1 MIKSQRWT
9 KNELTN
15 ELPNS
20 VTNLLMEDVSEGRI
34 STIEMRSHL
43 QRCVKTRDCGAPP
56 LFLIMLKH
64 PSWNSSFKSIPWNV
78 FKCIFNFDGGYPV
91 HIRRKFVGYPPSGY
105 HVTNSR
111 INQKWT
117 FVLFIKQ
124 NSLLRNFKICK

>member
-78 FKCIFNFDGGYPV
+78 FKCTYIQFWWRISGAYPAE
-91 HIRRKFVGYPPSGY
+91 IRRISAVRISCYQLKNQPKVDLCFIHKTKFV
-105 HVTNSR
+105 
-111 INQKWT
+111 
-117 FVLFIKQ
+117 IKE
-124 NSLLRNFKICK
+124 F